1 MVEHD
6 GSKGRIRDARGRLV
20 TQLDP
25 VALHVLHRH
34 QVIESEP
41 LAEIV
46 EDLEPG
52 TARLRRYAIVLVPG
66 AVLLVAGGIAAL
78 YVVSDAGA
86 RQDLIS
92 TLTNPALMVPNLVCC
107 CLVPWMVARQAR
119 MKRVR
124 FAMLK
129 HRRCPH
135 CGYDLRRCPHC
146 GYDLRG
152 LPTDPAD
159 QATVCPECGCAWVL
173 DERAN
178 SERLAAT
185 APAAMRAGSRGTV
198 TMLTLMLV
206 GLTLLGILG
215 TVMFLRR

>member
-6 GSKGRIRDARGRLV
+6 GSKGRIRDLRGRLV

-25 VALHVLHRH
+25 VTLHVLHRH
-34 QVIESEP
+34 SVIEAHA
-41 LAEIV
+41 LDAIV

-52 TARLRRYAIVLVPG
+52 TARIRRNLIVIIPGVIFLV
-66 AVLLVAGGIAAL
+66 VAGIAAL
-78 YVVSDAGA
+78 YFVSDAGA

-107 CLVPWMVARQAR
+107 IFVPWIVTRQAR
-119 MKRVR
+119 LKRVR

-129 HRRCPH
+129 H
-135 CGYDLRRCPHC
+135 RRCPHC

-173 DERAN
+173 DEQAMA
-178 SERLAAT
+178 ERLAAT
-185 APAAMRAGSRGTV
+185 APSAMHPGSRRTAALV
-198 TMLTLMLV
+198 LVLV

-215 TVMFLRR
+215 AVLLVTR

>member
-1 MVEHD
+1 MTEHD
-6 GSKGRIRDARGRLV
+6 ESKGRIRDVRGRLV

-25 VALHVLHRH
+25 VTLHVLHRH
-34 QVIESEP
+34 NIIDADA
-41 LAEIV
+41 LDAIV

-52 TARLRRYAIVLVPG
+52 TARIRRYLIVIIPCAIG
-66 AVLLVAGGIAAL
+66 LVAAGTATL
-78 YVVSDAGA
+78 YFVSDPGA

-107 CLVPWMVARQAR
+107 IFVPWIVARQAR
-119 MKRVR
+119 LKRVR

-129 HRRCPH
+129 H
-135 CGYDLRRCPHC
+135 RRCPHC

-173 DERAN
+173 DEQAMA
-178 SERLAAT
+178 ERLAAT
-185 APAAMRAGSRGTV
+185 APAAMRPDSRRMAALV
-198 TMLTLMLV
+198 LVLV
-206 GLTLLGILG
+206 GLTLLGVLG
-215 TVMFLRR
+215 AVLLVTR